1 MIKIVCKEPG
11 CVAGEGRVRQPG
23 SFLSTGR
30 MVVGG
35 SDPDNGII
43 REGGRGSQNIPRR
56 MS

>member
-30 MVVGG
+30 MVVG
-35 SDPDNGII
+35 SPWP
-43 REGGRGSQNIPRR
+43 E
-56 MS
+56 